1 MTVSKAYSHGIPDD
15 ESFRAE
21 RENWRLGMSESE
33 ELRSLAISLTI
44 KSDHFKYGYQ
54 WDWCG
59 IPIIKHPDDVM
70 LLQELIWNLRPSF
83 VVETGIA
90 RGGSLALSADLM
102 KLTDLPPRVL
112 GLDLQILPHAYIALE
127 RYLSDSRVQMY
138 ECDST
143 SNSAKECV
151 RKFIGEVDEP
161 GLLIL
166 DSNHSQSHVYA
177 ELEILAPLLPKGSYI
192 VICDT
197 IVEEMPVDYYV
208 NRPWSRGNNPL
219 TAAQAFLKDNQD
231 FILAKE
237 WSRRSLMGEC
247 RDGILF
253 RSS

>member
-1 MTVSKAYSHGIPDD
+1 MTISKAYSDGIPDD
-15 ESFRAE
+15 ESFRVD
-21 RENWRLGMSESE
+21 REEWRLGMSASE
-33 ELRSLAISLTI
+33 ELRSLAIALTVR
-44 KSDHFKYGYQ
+44 SDRFKYGYQ

-70 LLQELIWNLRPSF
+70 LLQELIWDFRPSF

-102 KLTDLPPRVL
+102 KLADLPPRVL
-112 GLDLQILPHAYIALE
+112 GLDLQILPHAYVALK
-127 RYLSDSRVQMY
+127 RYLIDSSVQVH

-151 RKFIGEVDEP
+151 RHFIGEVNTP

-197 IVEEMPVDYYV
+197 IIEEMPDDYYV
-208 NRPWSRGNNPL
+208 DRPWSKGNNPL
-219 TAAQAFLKDNQD
+219 SAAHAFMKDYPD
-231 FILAKE
+231 FVLAKK

-253 RSS
+253 RAN